1 MRVGQYG
8 CLICCIATLASYFQ
22 PEIGVQGVIDLTG
35 FTPEGK
41 IIWKSGIYPS
51 FEYDYIIKGR
61 DDVEID
67 RALIDPDRAVIFGLN
82 GGKHWVVGCAAL
94 INPDAYMVADPLGKL
109 DRNILPERDEISY
122 MAFFKRK

>member
-1 MRVGQYG
+1 
-8 CLICCIATLASYFQ
+8 
-22 PEIGVQGVIDLTG
+22 VQGVIDLTG

-41 IIWKSGIYPS
+41 VIWKSGIYGS
-51 FEYDYIIKGR
+51 FEYDYILKGR
-61 DDVEID
+61 DDIEID
-67 RALIDPDRAVIFGLN
+67 RALTDPNRAVLFGLN
-82 GGKHWVVGCAAL
+82 GGKHWVVACATL